1 MAIYRVAYFPRTI
14 FLLNPCKS
22 FFGPKSRYQLS
33 WGLKSRHPVYALI
46 GAVSGHIP
54 GGAISGPRI
63 AEIVFKADIDEA
75 LPGFGGVVLFGKRL
89 LLAPSLER

>member
-1 MAIYRVAYFPRTI
+1 MAIYRVAYFQLTF
-14 FLLNPCKS
+14 FLLNPCKI
-22 FFGPKSRYQLS
+22 FFGPKIRSQLS
-33 WGLKSRHPVYALI
+33 WGLKSRHPVYALK

-54 GGAISGPRI
+54 SGVFSGPRI

-89 LLAPSLER
+89 LLAPSLVR